1 MLAADRNRSPRPQ
14 NSGEEQNVQAAGQPR
29 DVMMNSNWL
38 TGSTPMVA
46 GSVQGWGRVSRSM
59 ITARS
64 RVSTNLPAGDGTS
77 VDGNASPAGRAGSLK
92 VTPAIDGNDL
102 FRSPRPRAF
111 TRSSIV
117 SSPSPRTT

>member
-1 MLAADRNRSPRPQ
+1 MSAADRNRSPRPQ
-14 NSGEEQNVQAAGQPR
+14 KSGEEQNVQAAGQPR

-38 TGSTPMVA
+38 IGSTPMVA

-77 VDGNASPAGRAGSLK
+77 VDGNASPAGGAGTRQGTPRAG
-92 VTPAIDGNDL
+92 ADGL
-102 FRSPRPRAF
+102 WPRRRPRRFPA
-111 TRSSIV
+111 
-117 SSPSPRTT
+117 P